1 VLLRMQAAFVADDVN
16 NIIKEAVDGALMNAA
31 YNHTK
36 VNWTTSSQRLHLKKQ
51 LPKQEQVVKRM
62 ASGSTQFQR

>member
-1 VLLRMQAAFVADDVN
+1 MQAAFVADDVN

-36 VNWTTSSQRLHLKKQ
+36 ASWTKRNQRLR
-51 LPKQEQVVKRM
+51 VK
-62 ASGSTQFQR
+62 